1 MFNCASLATFLVE
14 TTGGSEIYRT
24 AFKNDKIASAALSGA
39 SNCGIGRFQLR
50 EMADAVQFDES
61 VWPGKVG
68 RALAN
73 REPST
78 LPSADPAITRAG
90 TVTKPSDATRAAAKP
105 LLNNDQQ

>member
-39 SNCGIGRFQLR
+39 SNCGK
-50 EMADAVQFDES
+50 
-61 VWPGKVG
+61 WPTPSGSTKVYGPAKVG

-73 REPST
+73 REPSM

-105 LLNNDQQ
+105 LLINDQ